1 MWAKR
6 PRKKKERP
14 RKRGSFGDE
23 HKGSDQSMAN
33 AKATKTGE
41 AARERM
47 CIVTRQRADDV
58 DLIRFVLD
66 PNGVVVP
73 DVKAVLPGRGAWVTA
88 RRDVL
93 AQAVKRKAF
102 SRALKSD
109 VAPGGLDDIIE
120 RTNHVLHQQARGS
133 LALARKAGLV
143 VNGFAKVESALKNGK
158 AHTLLHATDAGADGV
173 MKLDRLAGHVGVP
186 VLRVLPHGEMGLAL
200 GLEHVI
206 HAALLDGPG
215 AARFLAPLR
224 RLEAYGYGS
233 DVPGNSIEGSTQRA
247 EGSVLGD
254 KTAV

>member
-1 MWAKR
+1 
-6 PRKKKERP
+6 
-14 RKRGSFGDE
+14 
-23 HKGSDQSMAN
+23 MAN
-33 AKATKTGE
+33 AKASKTGE

-120 RTNHVLHQQARGS
+120 RTD
-133 LALARKAGLV
+133 RKSV
-143 VNGFAKVESALKNGK
+143 V
-158 AHTLLHATDAGADGV
+158 
-173 MKLDRLAGHVGVP
+173 
-186 VLRVLPHGEMGLAL
+186 
-200 GLEHVI
+200 
-206 HAALLDGPG
+206 
-215 AARFLAPLR
+215 
-224 RLEAYGYGS
+224 
-233 DVPGNSIEGSTQRA
+233 
-247 EGSVLGD
+247 
-254 KTAV
+254 

>member
-1 MWAKR
+1 MCCASKR
-6 PRKKKERP
+6 
-14 RKRGSFGDE
+14 
-23 HKGSDQSMAN
+23 
-33 AKATKTGE
+33 
-41 AARERM
+41 
-47 CIVTRQRADDV
+47 V
-58 DLIRFVLD
+58 
-66 PNGVVVP
+66 
-73 DVKAVLPGRGAWVTA
+73 GR
-88 RRDVL
+88 
-93 AQAVKRKAF
+93 
-102 SRALKSD
+102 
-109 VAPGGLDDIIE
+109 
-120 RTNHVLHQQARGS
+120 

-143 VNGFAKVESALKNGK
+143 VNGFSKVESALKSGK

-224 RLEAYGYGS
+224 RLEAYCYGS